1 MNPPYWMPPQNQPP
15 PEPPEPRYKF
25 RWSILIG
32 IPLAIAAVLFII
44 NGVEETS
51 LQFEDIM
58 RFLGVNNQSRY
69 VRLACLCVVGLAIIL
84 IAKLFRN
91 QSDE

>member
-1 MNPPYWMPPQNQPP
+1 MNPLYGNSPQYLPPT
-15 PEPPEPRYKF
+15 EPPEPRFKF

-32 IPLAIAAVLFII
+32 IPLAIGAVLFIL
-44 NGVEETS
+44 NGIVEPSFE
-51 LQFEDIM
+51 FEDIM

-84 IAKLFRN
+84 IAKLFKN